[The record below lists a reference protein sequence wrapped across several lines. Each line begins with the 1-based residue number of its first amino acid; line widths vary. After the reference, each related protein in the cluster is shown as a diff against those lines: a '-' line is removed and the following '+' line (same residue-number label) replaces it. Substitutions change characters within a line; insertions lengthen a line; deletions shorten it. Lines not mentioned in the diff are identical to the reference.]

1 MDGIDWSYWANL
13 DVVDYRDACILS
25 CGYDPK
31 VIAGHALP
39 EGLDAAIQQRE
50 TIAKSHLGG
59 ALPAYATDADRYH
72 DRSAASGVK
81 LAEFRAWGRSL
92 PMPLT
97 FPCGFPEPPR
107 PVRAEPSN
115 EELARVARM
124 DLWSQRE
131 LAELCTGWIPGRH
144 GMNEAEAIAINEA
157 SEAIARGTLSG
168 SLAFIPR
175 NDADSAAIMYGTAR
189 HYVPAVAAEWAATRF
204 DAFPAKLLAAVRER
218 VEQGLV
224 GSTAGKWPWG
234 DHETEYLRLL
244 GQAASKF
251 WTLYDPADATTA
263 PTNDQIE
270 EWLKQQTVRGEPV
283 SARIAGAMAT
293 ILRADGLPNGPRK

>member
-72 DRSAASGVK
+72 ERSAASGVK

-218 VEQGLV
+218 VQKPQPAIGTLQQE
-224 GSTAGKWPWG
+224 K
-234 DHETEYLRLL
+234 E
-244 GQAASKF
+244 ASPKRAN
-251 WTLYDPADATTA
+251 TLYRIIAALAKAAKIDIAEGSDGATMIAAAVRDARFDSPDEKA
-263 PTNDQIE
+263 IRNI
-270 EWLKQQTVRGEPV
+270 LKEVR
-283 SARIAGAMAT
+283 
-293 ILRADGLPNGPRK
+293 KQ